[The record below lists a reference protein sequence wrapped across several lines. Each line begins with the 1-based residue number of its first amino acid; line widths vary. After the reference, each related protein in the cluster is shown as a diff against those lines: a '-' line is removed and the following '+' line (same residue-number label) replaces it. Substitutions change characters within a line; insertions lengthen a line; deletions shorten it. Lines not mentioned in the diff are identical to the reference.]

1 MTMCRMYTIT
11 GMNKTGDLCPEIEQ
25 KRGLVME
32 QEEFREELIRLFLDT
47 KEYAGRFQK
56 KTYRADIEML
66 KQKYAELLAKVK
78 ETIETSE
85 EALRRAAQIV
95 PEYAAEVTG
104 AVSSRRKRELQ
115 SVDSNL
121 AMVSFFLP
129 LLGEIQS
136 AQARPFTE
144 RIVDLWNANMP
155 ESKIGCSTAEQIEA
169 GFSKGMFCY
178 ITTAVCESL
187 DKPDDC
193 YELTLLREYRDGYL
207 LSTEDGRRIV
217 EEYYNIAP
225 TIVKRINR
233 EEHAEEIYREIWDR
247 YLGPCVHLI
256 EEDGKEECCRLYSD
270 MVRSLERKYLYS

>member
-1 MTMCRMYTIT
+1 
-11 GMNKTGDLCPEIEQ
+11 
-25 KRGLVME
+25 ME
-32 QEEFREELIRLFLDT
+32 QEEFRKELIRLFLDT

-78 ETIETSE
+78 ETIEASE

-169 GFSKGMFCY
+169 G
-178 ITTAVCESL
+178 
-187 DKPDDC
+187 
-193 YELTLLREYRDGYL
+193 
-207 LSTEDGRRIV
+207 LS
-217 EEYYNIAP
+217 
-225 TIVKRINR
+225 
-233 EEHAEEIYREIWDR
+233 
-247 YLGPCVHLI
+247 
-256 EEDGKEECCRLYSD
+256 
-270 MVRSLERKYLYS
+270 